1 MPSIDVA
8 MARSLGEG
16 TMGLVVASLR
26 PVLESRG
33 ITDSAND
40 IKNSFSSWD
49 NCMAATYCKWP
60 VIAVIVVVGLIILS
74 VVTCLVRCLCLAK
87 SCCCA
92 CFSCLK
98 CCGNCC
104 GCCDPPRGT
113 PHKHLDE
120 PYHNVPPTQ
129 PYRSQAPMT
138 AGSAVPTSAS
148 APTAFAAHQPPK
160 YADFDISKKSSGNDD
175 ALPAMPTW
183 DESATTKVMVE
194 ETVELETIKKPAAST
209 TSLQQQSAPLIGT
222 PTAGPASPISPTYR
236 GSPYGAYDAGAR
248 DPYNRNG
255 PGYGPY
261 GQGSVPSLDQG
272 YGAAGAMAQGQG
284 RITPSSMNPGPSPYG
299 PRPSPGMG
307 GNYDGYNDQGY
318 AAGNPPNP
326 PYGRDLARRPSAPG
340 NQGGYGYDDMPG
352 RTPSAPPMAN
362 YGYNDGSR
370 NSPAPQGG
378 YGYNG
383 GSRRSP
389 APEGDYGYNDGYDS
403 RPPQRDQYS
412 PLGSQ
417 NPPPQRSYTSPMP
430 TVPSVPPLNNNSYDL
445 NSASNRPHQDQGYDN
460 SYGHPQPQS
469 QQNTGGYRGDNRS
482 PQPSVRSNT
491 GDASYPGFKAY
502 QPNTQNDYR

>member
-1 MPSIDVA
+1 
-8 MARSLGEG
+8 
-16 TMGLVVASLR
+16 
-26 PVLESRG
+26 
-33 ITDSAND
+33 
-40 IKNSFSSWD
+40 
-49 NCMAATYCKWP
+49 
-60 VIAVIVVVGLIILS
+60 
-74 VVTCLVRCLCLAK
+74 
-87 SCCCA
+87 
-92 CFSCLK
+92 
-98 CCGNCC
+98 
-104 GCCDPPRGT
+104 
-113 PHKHLDE
+113 
-120 PYHNVPPTQ
+120 
-129 PYRSQAPMT
+129 MT

-272 YGAAGAMAQGQG
+272 YGATGAMAQGQG